1 MAEVATACPFSL
13 LSQPLQGPLKSKNT
27 TGKITA
33 QSNKKESE
41 VFPISACVTMSY
53 TMGDSWKWIKLWSY
67 PSRWAHSCRRASLD
81 TSCRQP
87 QKSVRLL
94 PSHSGFTG
102 PPPQPAWAQHSP
114 AEPLGPSTHKTSH
127 THHTGPAPHML
138 SLDQDPLPQECW
150 SRQSLGH
157 KGWKREGDVGRSGPR
172 SQRKL
177 PGLNNWQHS
186 SPQRPSTQ
194 FKCSA
199 K

>member
-114 AEPLGPSTHKTSH
+114 AESLGPSTHKTSH
-127 THHTGPAPHML
+127 THTT
-138 SLDQDPLPQECW
+138 LDQP
-150 SRQSLGH
+150 H
-157 KGWKREGDVGRSGPR
+157 
-172 SQRKL
+172 
-177 PGLNNWQHS
+177 
-186 SPQRPSTQ
+186 T
-194 FKCSA
+194 CSA
-199 K
+199 WIRTRCLRNAEAGKALVTKAGKGKGTWGEVDPEAKGSCLG